1 MRIRFLLLPFL
12 LLPALSAPAL
22 AQMQQPPEPTQEELE
37 RAQQRAEAWQAYSLR
52 VARALGRSDGARDLA
67 LAAVLEATARPNEGA
82 TVLAADAARWRAE
95 AATKGAGDT
104 ITQQLLVAAAMVGDH
119 QAGAAAAARRWQSLE
134 PGNLAPVMFQGLD
147 AEGVL
152 AAAAQ
157 SGRNTPDP
165 YPLQRWAAGAL
176 RRHPPT
182 ASEWATL
189 DDGARPSNEV
199 HAAGWA
205 ASLQA
210 LLLPDY
216 REVLGACTG
225 RELRAPGRAAAC
237 GRMAELL
244 LARPQTVLDERIGL
258 SMAREQAGSAAEAGA
273 LDARRRGVDWRQ
285 EQLGELAMREDGD
298 DAAFARLLADPSLDT
313 EDQLGRRLL
322 SAAGVAI
329 EPPAGWQAPWQRR
342 R

>member
-1 MRIRFLLLPFL
+1 MRIRVLLLPLL

-22 AQMQQPPEPTQEELE
+22 AQVQQPPEPGQEELA

-67 LAAVLEATARPNEGA
+67 LAAVLEATARPNAAA
-82 TVLAADAARWRAE
+82 TALAADAARWRAE

-104 ITQQLLVAAAMVGDH
+104 ITQQLLVAAALVGDDPD
-119 QAGAAAAARRWQSLE
+119 AGVAAARRWQSLE
-134 PGNLAPVMFQGLD
+134 PGNLAPLMFQGLD
-147 AEGVL
+147 ADAVL

-165 YPLQRWAAGAL
+165 YPLQRWAAGVL

-182 ASEWATL
+182 ASEWVTL

-199 HAAGWA
+199 HAATWA

-216 REVLGACTG
+216 RDVLAACTG

-237 GRMAELL
+237 GHMAELL

-258 SMAREQAGSAAEAGA
+258 SMAREQAGSAAEAAA

-298 DAAFARLLADPSLDT
+298 ATAFASLLADPSVDT
-313 EDQLGRRLL
+313 EDAVGRRLL
-322 SAAGVAI
+322 SAAGIAP
-329 EPPAGWQAPWQRR
+329 EPPASWEAPWQRR